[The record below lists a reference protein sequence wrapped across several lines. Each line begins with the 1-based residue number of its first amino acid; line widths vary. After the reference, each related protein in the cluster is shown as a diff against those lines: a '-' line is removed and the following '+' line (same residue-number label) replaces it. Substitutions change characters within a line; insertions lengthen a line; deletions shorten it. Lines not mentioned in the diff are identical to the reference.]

1 MKFKPFYSLKVD
13 FNCEDGP
20 SLSRP
25 RPGRRRWWRGYE
37 AGRGRGRGS
46 GSLAS
51 STASIARCQSSSQPP
66 AASTQR
72 SQHCQV
78 STASS
83 LQPPSRDPNTWLL
96 ESLIL
101 KSIFTLIFTTIA
113 YFCLLPV
120 KCVYV
125 TNLREYQDN
134 ITKCCLN
141 SLCLHLPNNL

>member
-1 MKFKPFYSLKVD
+1 MISLKFKCSKPFNCLKVD
-13 FNCEDGP
+13 FNCEDGL

-51 STASIARCQSSSQPP
+51 STASLARCQSSSQPP

-96 ESLIL
+96 ESLNLDIDIYTDIYNL
-101 KSIFTLIFTTIA
+101 PTFTF
-113 YFCLLPV
+113 
-120 KCVYV
+120 
-125 TNLREYQDN
+125 
-134 ITKCCLN
+134 
-141 SLCLHLPNNL
+141 SL